1 MDKKLFRVGEKEAQ
15 FMQQSQCWTLEAVFR
30 AIENAGLKLEQL
42 QGSRYACRCNY
53 VDPKKDNMYT

>member
-1 MDKKLFRVGEKEAQ
+1 VDKKLFRIGEKEAQ

-42 QGSRYACRCNY
+42 QGTRLVFFCHTEGLQIHSYS
-53 VDPKKDNMYT
+53 